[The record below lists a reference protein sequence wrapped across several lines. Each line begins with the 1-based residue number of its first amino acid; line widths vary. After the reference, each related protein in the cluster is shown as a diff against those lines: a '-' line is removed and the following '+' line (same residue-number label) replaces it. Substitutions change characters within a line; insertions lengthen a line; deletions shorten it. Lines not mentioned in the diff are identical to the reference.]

1 MDDFTK
7 NRTSG
12 SLIGIGLDQ
21 LHRESKEWI
30 NSVEFWKDEL
40 HFLDSILRK
49 KINDNRDQMFM
60 DLLVNMGK
68 VHDHLFTY
76 LIKDIYDHE
85 KLLSRLIKGEKGQAD
100 VDYRNGHKE
109 LKGKIDL
116 FAKDFKEFKK
126 MVFGYAKKF

>member
-109 LKGKIDL
+109 LKGKMDL